1 MFILFKKK
9 INLITQLSKNDF
21 YLGGKTI
28 LPLAVLKQSARN
40 NLTQNIQQ
48 SRMFPLLAK
57 NDQKEK

>member
-9 INLITQLSKNDF
+9 NKFNYTIIKNDF